1 MQGSYGSLVTAA
13 EHAGNLLPMSKRP
26 KREFTEHELS
36 RRERQIM
43 SAVYRLEKAT
53 VAEIVDEIP
62 APPTADA
69 VRRMCNILAERGFLR
84 AHSDGARNVFRPTV
98 SAAKAR
104 RTALNNLLQTF
115 FRDSPHRL
123 VATLLDTRRNELS
136 DEDVDRLTAM
146 IEEAEEE
153 GE

>member
-1 MQGSYGSLVTAA
+1 
-13 EHAGNLLPMSKRP
+13 MSKRA

-43 SAVYRLEKAT
+43 AAVYRLGKAT

-62 APPTADA
+62 EPPTSDA

-84 AHSDGARNVFRPTV
+84 SRPDGARNVFHPTV
-98 SAAKAR
+98 PPAKAR
-104 RTALNNLLQTF
+104 RTALDHLLQTF
-115 FRDSPHRL
+115 FRDSPHQL
-123 VATLLDTRRNELS
+123 VATLLQARRKELS

-146 IEEAEEE
+146 IEDAEE
-153 GE
+153 

>member
-1 MQGSYGSLVTAA
+1 MTIV
-13 EHAGNLLPMSKRP
+13 ERAGNFLPMSKRP
-26 KREFTEHELS
+26 KREFAEHELS

-53 VAEIVDEIP
+53 VVEIVDEIP
-62 APPTADA
+62 DPPTTDA

-84 AHSDGARNVFRPTV
+84 ARSDGARNVFRPAV

-104 RTALNNLLQTF
+104 RTALDNLLQTF

-123 VATLLDTRRNELS
+123 VATLLDTRRDELS

-146 IEEAEEE
+146 IEDAEEE
-153 GE
+153 QE